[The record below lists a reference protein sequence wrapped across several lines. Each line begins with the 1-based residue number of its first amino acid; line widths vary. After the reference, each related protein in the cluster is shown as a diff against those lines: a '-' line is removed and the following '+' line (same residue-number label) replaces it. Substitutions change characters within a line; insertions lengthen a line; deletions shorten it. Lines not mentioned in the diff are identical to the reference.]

1 MKNTLRVQ
9 RAIKEITQEE
19 LANALQVSRQA
30 INAIELKKYNPST
43 VLSLKMARYFGKPVE
58 EIFILE
64 EDDIADLKIH

>member
-19 LANALQVSRQA
+19 LATAINVSRQA
-30 INAIELKKYNPST
+30 INAIELKRYSPST
-43 VLSLKMARYFGKPVE
+43 VLSLKIARYFGKQVE

-64 EDDIADLKIH
+64 DFD